1 MQTST
6 SVPVRPG
13 NSPSATLAWSA
24 VAVLCALYVIS
35 FVDRMILALL
45 VDPVTQ
51 DLGISDTQI
60 GLLIGIGFAL
70 IYVLIGLPIAHFVD
84 AGARRS
90 VLVGGVT
97 LWSIATIGS
106 GFAETFSQLALGRL
120 GVAIGEAALTPVA
133 IAVIADMFPKDRRGL
148 PTSVYMA
155 VGILM
160 GSGSFFIGG
169 IAVDVAGD
177 LSSVLDMAVWR
188 TTLIIVGIPG
198 LGLALIAG
206 LIIGPPR
213 PTAHSEPS
221 VSSTTAK
228 QVLLYLLNEGRF
240 FLLMFLSVGTLA
252 ALAMGLLAWGP
263 TLLVRR
269 FSFGLA
275 DAGLTL
281 GSVGVPAGVVGT
293 VCGPLITRR
302 LTKGMGGSSTP
313 FVIGFSALLAGASLV
328 CGLMSGQTVM
338 FLVSLGI
345 TYMFLSAA
353 MVMPAIAIQEASPPA
368 MRARLMATHLL
379 SLGLL
384 GQGLGPF
391 VVARVSDQIGGVDA
405 LSKALMLTASAAAGM
420 ALLFAWFM
428 YVRIEQTK
436 PKGDVYQS

>member
-1 MQTST
+1 MPASI
-6 SVPVRPG
+6 SAPVRAANP
-13 NSPSATLAWSA
+13 PSTAFAWSA
-24 VAVLCALYVIS
+24 VVVLCALYVIS

-45 VDPVTQ
+45 VEPVTQ

-70 IYVLIGLPIAHFVD
+70 VYVLIGLPIAHFVD

-106 GFAETFSQLALGRL
+106 GFAESFSHLAIGRL

-133 IAVIADMFPKDRRGL
+133 IAVIADMFPKAKRGL

-169 IAVDVAGD
+169 IAIDAATR
-177 LSSVLDMAVWR
+177 LSGIISMDVWR

-198 LGLALIAG
+198 LFLALVAG
-206 LIIGPPR
+206 FLIGPPKL
-213 PTAHSEPS
+213 TAQKEGSIA
-221 VSSTTAK
+221 VATAQ
-228 QVLLYLLNEGRF
+228 QVLSYLLHEGRF
-240 FLLMFLSVGTLA
+240 FVLMFLSVGTLA
-252 ALAMGLLAWGP
+252 ALAMGLLSWAP
-263 TLLVRR
+263 TLLVRTY
-269 FSFGLA
+269 SFGLA
-275 DAGLTL
+275 EAGIAL
-281 GSVGVPAGVVGT
+281 GSIGVPAGVVGT
-293 VCGPLITRR
+293 VFGPLIVRR
-302 LTKGMGGSSTP
+302 LASGLGTSNTP
-313 FVIGFSALLAGASLV
+313 FVIGIAALLAGASLSF
-328 CGLMSGQTVM
+328 GLMSGQTVL
-338 FLVSLGI
+338 FLISLGF

-384 GQGLGPF
+384 GQGLGPV
-391 VVARVSDQIGGVDA
+391 VVARLSDQIGGTRS
-405 LSKALMLTASAAAGM
+405 LSNAMVLTAIGASITAM
-420 ALLFAWFM
+420 MFAWFM
-428 YVRIEQTK
+428 HRRLQQTK
-436 PKGDVYQS
+436 S